1 MNSAKV
7 QKYDSGM
14 SVKRVKQV
22 AVIAVFVAL
31 SAVGALIKI
40 PSPVGTIGL
49 DSAPGFF
56 TALAFGGL
64 EGALVIALGHLLTAA
79 VVGFP
84 LTIPIHL
91 FIALQMALW
100 ALSYRFVQR
109 KFGLIAAVVAGIL
122 LNGVVSS
129 FTMLLMGGL
138 GAVFATMPFLVLGS
152 AINVILA
159 AVAYRGLK
167 GSRLIR

>member
-1 MNSAKV
+1 MSSMKLEKRESN
-7 QKYDSGM
+7 M
-14 SVKRVKQV
+14 SVKTVKRL
-22 AVIAVFVAL
+22 AIIAIFVAL

-64 EGALVIALGHLLTAA
+64 EGVIVIALGHLLTAA

-84 LTIPIHL
+84 LSIPIHL

-109 KFGLIAAVVAGIL
+109 KFGLIAAVAVGIL

-129 FTMLLMGGL
+129 FTMMLMGGL
-138 GAVFATMPFLVLGS
+138 GAVLSVMPFLVLGS

-159 AVAYRGLK
+159 ALAYRGLK
-167 GSRLIR
+167 GSRLI

>member
-1 MNSAKV
+1 MSNV
-7 QKYDSGM
+7 QPEKQGTNL
-14 SVKRVKQV
+14 SVKTVKRL
-22 AVIAVFVAL
+22 AVIAIFVAL
-31 SAVGALIKI
+31 SAVGAWIKI

-56 TALAFGGL
+56 TAIAFGGL
-64 EGALVIALGHLLTAA
+64 EGAIVIALGHLLTAA

-84 LTIPIHL
+84 LSIPIHL

-109 KFGLIAAVVAGIL
+109 KFGLIAAVVVGTL

-129 FTMLLMGGL
+129 FTMILMGGL
-138 GAVFATMPFLVLGS
+138 GAVLSVMPFLVLGS

-159 AVAYRGLK
+159 AVAFRGLK
-167 GSRLIR
+167 GSRLI

>member
-1 MNSAKV
+1 MSNVKV
-7 QKYDSGM
+7 EKRDSGM
-14 SVKRVKQV
+14 PVKRVKQI
-22 AVIAVFVAL
+22 AVIAIFVAL

-56 TALAFGGL
+56 AALAFGGL
-64 EGALVIALGHLLTAA
+64 EGAFVIALGHLLTAA

-84 LTIPIHL
+84 LTIPIHV

-100 ALSYRFVQR
+100 ALSYRFVHR
-109 KFGLIAAVVAGIL
+109 KLGLIAAVIAGIL

-129 FTMLLMGGL
+129 FTMLLMGGI

-159 AVAYRGLK
+159 AAAYRGLK
-167 GSRLIR
+167 GSRLIQ